1 MWNYVSWEVSF
12 TSDFSKIKNDSTTK
26 LSNNKDWFVL
36 AQLRQLMRKKS
47 HVKSYEVMKSHE
59 VMKSYEVRAFHSRR
73 NWNVDS
79 MQKPERECC
88 WKCWLSPGLAIS
100 LTHFQDTGLQEMQ
113 VWKIKQRILLWFML
127 LYIYNQNLLYF
138 MQDLS
143 AVYFIF
149 LRTDLVELRQIIQE
163 SVTLSILKH
172 AVNFFMHCY

>member
-1 MWNYVSWEVSF
+1 M
-12 TSDFSKIKNDSTTK
+12 K

-47 HVKSYEVMKSHE
+47 HVKSYEVMKS
-59 VMKSYEVRAFHSRR
+59 YEVKVFHSRR

-113 VWKIKQRILLWFML
+113 VGKIKQRILLWFML

-149 LRTDLVELRQIIQE
+149 RFSRTKANDTGVGHFKYFKACCEFFYALLLRQTFLNVITKTCWMYLFGNCIHGKDSII
-163 SVTLSILKH
+163 
-172 AVNFFMHCY
+172 